1 MGQNIFERYYHKI
14 KGILGLSFSLA
25 VAKFKTRNEGS
36 YLGILWYLIEPL
48 LLFVLILFVRGAAFS
63 DVGIDNYPI
72 YLIIGLLTLQFFSKS
87 TTSSLK
93 EVEENK
99 NYIKNMKIS
108 HESLVISD
116 VLRMIFS
123 HFFEFIILI
132 VLMVVFGGYF
142 FGVIFYPLVFF
153 SYVLFILGVCFLFA
167 VIGAFIKD
175 LSNIWSIF
183 TMLLL
188 FASPIFYSVEK
199 GSLLYKLNLFNPI
212 FHYANALRD
221 ILISGQVPAL
231 INIVALI
238 LFPLLF
244 ILFGLWIFEK
254 YKYKFAE
261 LI

>member
-1 MGQNIFERYYHKI
+1 MGLKSFEYYHKI
-14 KGILGLSFSLA
+14 KSILGLSFSLA

-36 YLGILWYLIEPL
+36 YLGFLWYLLEPL
-48 LLFVLILFVRGAAFS
+48 LLFALILFVRGAAFS
-63 DVGIDNYPI
+63 DIGIDNYPI

-87 TTSSLK
+87 TASSLK
-93 EVEENK
+93 TIEENK

-123 HFFEFIILI
+123 HFFEFIILV
-132 VLMVVFGGYF
+132 VLMAVFGGYF
-142 FGVIFYPLVFF
+142 LGIIFYPLVFF
-153 SYVLFILGVCFLFA
+153 SYVLFILGVCFLFT

-175 LSNIWSIF
+175 FSNVWGIF
-183 TMLLL
+183 TILLL
-188 FASPIFYSVEK
+188 FASPVFYAVEK
-199 GSLLYKLNLFNPI
+199 GTLLYKLNLFNPI

-221 ILISGQVPAL
+221 VLIQGQVPAL
-231 INIVALI
+231 INVLVLI
-238 LFPLLF
+238 FLPLFF
-244 ILFGLWIFEK
+244 IILGFWIFEK

>member
-1 MGQNIFERYYHKI
+1 MDSNIFQSYYHKI

-48 LLFVLILFVRGAAFS
+48 LLFALILFVRGAAFS
-63 DVGIDNYPI
+63 NTGIENYPI

-87 TTSSLK
+87 TASSL
-93 EVEENK
+93 ETVEENK

-108 HESLVISD
+108 HESLVISN

-123 HFFEFIILI
+123 HFFEVIILV
-132 VLMVVFGGYF
+132 VLMIVFGGYF
-142 FGVIFYPLVFF
+142 LGIIFYPLVFF
-153 SYVLFILGVCFLFA
+153 SYILFILGASFLFA

-175 LSNIWSIF
+175 FANVWKIF

-188 FASPIFYSVEK
+188 FASPIFYVVEK
-199 GSLLYKLNLFNPI
+199 GTLLYKLNLFNPI
-212 FHYANALRD
+212 FHYASALRD
-221 ILISGQVPAL
+221 ILIQGQVPAL
-231 INIVALI
+231 INIFVLI
-238 LFPLLF
+238 FLPIFF
-244 ILFGLWIFEK
+244 IIFGLWIFEK